1 MNYAAA
7 TSRFSQPS
15 NSGWQ
20 PKPLNRTGDLSGW
33 KRRMKQACP
42 NPKQGEIVYLDRTY
56 FDRAEQETVY
66 ERIGYKAINIA
77 GNGEAIWQRGQVVRI
92 EEREYLAS

>member
-56 FDRAEQETVY
+56 LTEQSKK
-66 ERIGYKAINIA
+66 RCMSALAIR
-77 GNGEAIWQRGQVVRI
+77 QLTLQVMAKQFGSAVR
-92 EEREYLAS
+92 